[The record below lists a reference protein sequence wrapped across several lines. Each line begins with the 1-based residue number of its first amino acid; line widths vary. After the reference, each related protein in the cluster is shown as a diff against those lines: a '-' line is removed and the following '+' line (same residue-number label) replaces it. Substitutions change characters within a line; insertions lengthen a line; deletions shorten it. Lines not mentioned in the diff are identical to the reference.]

1 MRVKLKPG
9 EPMRKLM
16 NIQIEDSDRMA
27 SEGDL
32 PNYSLAGTGKT
43 LSTLEAF
50 KKAGHKRGLVL
61 CPPIAVAMWEEE
73 IKSWLGADVQVL
85 KNGGTTIR
93 KAADFVVCAFDTA
106 KGTQRPYIYKAF
118 DEGAMI
124 LDEAHYLRRYDS
136 KRTCAVFG
144 NRTDGAGGFSEKFD
158 QVWSLTGNPIYRHHD
173 DLWSQL
179 APLFPDVLDQYGC
192 LEYEDFVRNFCVA
205 KLKKHHPN
213 MEPRLTI
220 IRSQNEPIINKIL
233 YKDIRA
239 IRRLEAPDLPELVTS
254 RLFPAMGVI
263 PSEYAKL
270 VNKMSEGDLLKA
282 LVSTD
287 KDDEYMMQQVW
298 QAVALAKV
306 KSGSE
311 YIAECV
317 RTAPV
322 LVGVWNS
329 SVGEAYLDAL
339 NKMGVTAKRVYGATP
354 QSEREAI
361 RDAFN
366 NGDIDCIIGQMQ
378 AMGVS
383 WNLQKAS
390 NRVVIAQDHFS
401 PSVIEQFYKR
411 VYRTGQKNKTYLD
424 FFTSKHPLDMA
435 IEKIRRQRQRSQ
447 EKSLG

>member
-1 MRVKLKPG
+1 
-9 EPMRKLM
+9 MRKLM
-16 NIQIEDSDRMA
+16 QIQVEDSDRMA

-73 IKSWLGADVQVL
+73 IQNWLGADVQVL

-93 KAADFVVCAFDTA
+93 KDADFVVCAFDTA
-106 KGTQRPYIYKAF
+106 KGAQRPYIYKAF
-118 DEGAMI
+118 NEGALI
-124 LDEAHYLRRYDS
+124 LDEAHYLRRHES

-144 NRTDGAGGFSEKFD
+144 DYTDGAGGFSEKFD

-179 APLFPDVLDQYGC
+179 VPLFPDVLDQYGC
-192 LEYEDFVRNFCVA
+192 LEYEDFVRNFCVS
-205 KLKKHHPN
+205 KLKQHNKHMAPK
-213 MEPRLTI
+213 LTI

-233 YKDIRA
+233 YKDIGA
-239 IRRLEAPDLPELVTS
+239 IRRKEAPELPELIES
-254 RLFPAMGVI
+254 RLFPQLGVI
-263 PSEYAKL
+263 DSEYAKL
-270 VNKMSEGDLLKA
+270 VKSMSEQDLLKA
-282 LVSTD
+282 LVSSND
-287 KDDEYMMQQVW
+287 DDEYMMQQIW

-306 KSGSE
+306 KSASE

-317 RTAPV
+317 KTAPV
-322 LVGVWNS
+322 LVGVWHS
-329 SVGEAYLDAL
+329 SVGEAYLDML
-339 NKMGVTAKRVYGATP
+339 TKMGVNAKRVYGATP
-354 QSEREAI
+354 QREREAI

-366 NGDIDCIIGQMQ
+366 AGNIDVIIGQMQ

-390 NRVVIAQDHFS
+390 NRIIIAQDHFS
-401 PSVIEQFYKR
+401 PAVIEQFYKR
-411 VYRTGQKNKTYLD
+411 VYRTGQTQKTYLD
-424 FFTSKHPLDMA
+424 FLTSKHPLDMA
-435 IEKIRRQRQRSQ
+435 IEKVRRQRQRSQ